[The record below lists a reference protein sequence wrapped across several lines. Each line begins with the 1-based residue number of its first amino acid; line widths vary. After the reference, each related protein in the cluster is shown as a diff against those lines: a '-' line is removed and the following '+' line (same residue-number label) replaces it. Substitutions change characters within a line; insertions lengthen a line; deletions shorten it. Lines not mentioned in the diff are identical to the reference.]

1 MASRHTDDSAQAESI
16 IEVRDLVTR
25 YGSKVVHDGLSFDV
39 KRGEVFAIVGGS
51 GSGKSTIMRQIVM
64 LNQPT
69 EGSIKVFGEEVT
81 GLDDIDGLP
90 LRRKIGVMFQYG
102 ALFSDMTVLDNICL
116 PLREHTKLDR
126 TMIEEL
132 AVIKLRLSNLD
143 VSVAPLY
150 PAQLSGGMNKRAA
163 LARAIAL
170 DPQLLVLDEPGS
182 GLDPVSARALDEL
195 IIQLK
200 ELLGLTIV
208 MITHDMQSLC
218 NVADRVVFLGERR
231 ALAIGRPSDLKHSEH
246 PQVAEFFATAEQGS

>member
-1 MASRHTDDSAQAESI
+1 MTVRDAETTEDVADPI

-25 YGSKVVHDGLSFDV
+25 YGEKVVHDGVNFDV
-39 KRGEVFAIVGGS
+39 NRGEVFAIVGGS

-69 EGSIKVFGEEVT
+69 SGSIKVFGEEVT
-81 GLDDIDGLP
+81 KLDDIEGLP

-102 ALFSDMTVLDNICL
+102 ALFSDMSVLENVCL
-116 PLREHTKLDR
+116 PLSEHTDLDR
-126 TMIEEL
+126 TMIREL
-132 AVIKLRLSNLD
+132 AVLKLRMSNLD
-143 VSVAPLY
+143 ASVAPLY

-163 LARAIAL
+163 LAREIAL

-182 GLDPVSARALDEL
+182 GLDPVSARALDDL

-231 ALAIGRPSDLKHSEH
+231 ALAIGRPGELKHSEH
-246 PQVAEFFATAEQGS
+246 AQVSEFFASADQ